1 MSPKVIAG
9 ILIAI
14 LAVIGLYLV
23 QQYWLNPATEGA
35 EAAGPGLM
43 EPMPDVTLQ
52 APDGSNV
59 VLREKYTGKTL
70 VINFWATWC
79 LPCRVEI
86 PFFNQV
92 YNEFKDRGVV
102 FIAISEDVEGWPVVN
117 EFVKE
122 IPIEYPLLLDVDGSV
137 GEAFGGLAGLPI
149 TVFVD
154 SEGRITRKHIG
165 ISDIDDL
172 RANIERMLEP
182 ADTEEEALGEETP
195 GEEATEE
202 DAAD

>member
-35 EAAGPGLM
+35 QAAGPGLM
-43 EPMPDVTLQ
+43 EPMPDVSLQ
-52 APDGSNV
+52 TPDGSDIM
-59 VLREKYTGKTL
+59 LREEYPGKVL

-92 YNEFKDRGVV
+92 YNEFKERGVV

-117 EFVKE
+117 EFIKE

-182 ADTEEEALGEETP
+182 SDTEKETP
-195 GEEATEE
+195 EE